1 MKKLR
6 DLFISDANIL
16 ALVIINTII
25 LVTLY
30 FPGTPRKLYIV
41 DDILT
46 VLFTIEMILKIGKY
60 GWKQYWATNWN
71 RFDFIVTIS
80 SIPSLITLFLASN
93 GALQGLSLIMI
104 FRTLRII
111 RIFKSV
117 RIIKFIP
124 GVSNIL
130 RGIKRAVKASYFVV
144 FCFVI
149 FLFVASMLSCG
160 LFGKAAPEYFGNPLV
175 SAYTTFQI
183 FSIEG
188 WYEIPNTIAENMG
201 SDWAGSLAKI
211 YFVLLLFGGGMLGMS
226 FVNSIIVDAMA
237 EDNNDEVMNE
247 LKEVRKLLEEIK
259 SEQNKK
265 DSSVE

>member
-1 MKKLR
+1 MRKFR
-6 DLFISDANIL
+6 DLFISDASIL
-16 ALVIINTII
+16 SLVIINTII
-25 LVTLY
+25 LVTVY

-46 VLFTIEMILKIGKY
+46 VLFIIEMILKIGKF
-60 GWKQYWATNWN
+60 GWKQYWSSNWN
-71 RFDFIVTIS
+71 RFDFVITIS
-80 SIPSLITLFLASN
+80 SIPSLATIFLASS
-93 GALQGLSLIMI
+93 GTLQGLSLIMV

-124 GVSNIL
+124 GVSKIL
-130 RGIKRAVKASYFVV
+130 QGIKRAVKASYFVV
-144 FCFVI
+144 FCFGI

-188 WYEIPNTIAENMG
+188 WYEIPNTISENLG
-201 SDWAGSLAKI
+201 SEWAGSIAKL

-237 EDNNDEVMNE
+237 EDNNDEVLRE
-247 LKEVRKLLEEIK
+247 LRELRKEIEEM
-259 SEQNKK
+259 KK
-265 DSSVE
+265 ESTKDK